1 MGPRRVIVTA
11 LSIAILA
18 SAREQKI
25 SPHIQGGPVQWG
37 WIVPENWYKTKRENW
52 YKIKKEASASDAIVF
67 MVINE

>member
-37 WIVPENWYKTKRENW
+37 WIVPENWYK
-52 YKIKKEASASDAIVF
+52 IKKEASASDAIVF